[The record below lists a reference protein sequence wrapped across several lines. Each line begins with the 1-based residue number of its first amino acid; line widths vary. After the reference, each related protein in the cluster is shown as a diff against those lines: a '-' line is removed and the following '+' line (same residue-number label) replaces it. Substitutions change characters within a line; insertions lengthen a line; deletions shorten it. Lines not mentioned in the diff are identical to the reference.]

1 MRDTSKTFLFELLDT
16 ASPSGFEVEAGRVW
30 RAEAEKFAD
39 EVKVDSS
46 GSCYARLRGDGPKVM
61 IEGHIDEIGV
71 MVSHIDEQGF
81 LWFNAIGGW
90 DAQVLVGQRVRLL
103 SRNGPLV
110 GVIGK
115 KPIHQLDPADRDKV
129 SAIKTLW
136 IDIGARDADEARARV
151 SIGDAGV
158 VEQPLLLLT
167 DDLLAGR
174 GLDNRVGAFVALE
187 ALRKLADGVRPVADV
202 WAVAPV
208 QEEIGLWGGMT
219 SAFNLEPDIAIAID
233 VTHATDHPEAN
244 VRGLGLCKLG
254 GGPALARGSAIHPRV
269 FELLVEAA
277 EGEGIPYSVETAPVR
292 SGTDAD
298 SIARV
303 RAGIPTGLVSIPNRY
318 MHSPNELVSL
328 TDLEH
333 CAGVIAGFVRR
344 LGEQP
349 DFRQL

>member
-1 MRDTSKTFLFELLDT
+1 VRDDSKAFLFELLET
-16 ASPSGFEVEAGRVW
+16 ASPSGFEVAAGRVW
-30 RAEAEKFAD
+30 RAAAEQFAD
-39 EVKVDSS
+39 EVAVDSS
-46 GSCYARLRGDGPKVM
+46 GSCYARLNGPGPKVM
-61 IEGHIDEIGV
+61 IEGHIDEIGL
-71 MVSHIDEQGF
+71 MVSHIDDQGF
-81 LWFNAIGGW
+81 LWFNTIGGW
-90 DAQVLVGQRVRLL
+90 DPQVLVGQRVRVLTA
-103 SRNGPLV
+103 NGPLA

-115 KPIHQLDPADRDKV
+115 KPIHQMDPDERDKV

-136 IDIGARDADEARARV
+136 IDIGARDAEDARGKVAT
-151 SIGDAGV
+151 GDAV
-158 VEQPLLLLT
+158 VIEQPLVQLT

-187 ALRKLADGVRPVADV
+187 ALRKLAEGVRPAADV

-219 SAFNLEPDIAIAID
+219 SAFNLNPDVAIAID

-254 GGPALARGSAIHPRV
+254 GGPALARGSAIHPGV
-269 FELLVEAA
+269 FERLVAAA
-277 EGEGIPYSVETAPVR
+277 EGDGISYTVETAPVR

-328 TDLEH
+328 RDLDH
-333 CAGVIAGFVRR
+333 CAAVIAGFVRR
-344 LGEQP
+344 LGAQP